1 MNDEDLQ
8 VQFKVI
14 GIFGAPRNMF
24 TLGTYN
30 CIREAQIIVDTW
42 KDDPQYKF
50 TMFEEL
56 KIVKHS
62 QVTVRTVPQHVSN
75 APDYERVGVVRDD
88 VTSGISTAEL
98 QDLREIVEHLEDRH
112 VGLRHELLLDMEAL
126 QDNVEDLREDAGSAA
141 AAIDNLDG
149 GMRHEVAGLRREMES
164 LRSEVA
170 EMRSTHAGP
179 AERNNH
185 DQWRKQQ
192 VLDRLA
198 TEGSK

>member
-1 MNDEDLQ
+1 
-8 VQFKVI
+8 
-14 GIFGAPRNMF
+14 
-24 TLGTYN
+24 
-30 CIREAQIIVDTW
+30 VDTW

-75 APDYERVGVVRDD
+75 APDYERVGVLRDD